1 MKTVL
6 YYLSLSYLAIAG
18 IVYVITLLIIF
29 LDKKKRFFQNIAS
42 LSSNYAVQM
51 ITAFLTPLVF
61 ALGWVFLFPF
71 ACNRKS

>member
-6 YYLSLSYLAIAG
+6 YYLSLSYLLIAG

-29 LDKKKRFFQNIAS
+29 LDKKKRFFNEVVS
-42 LSSNYAVQM
+42 FSSNRAVQM
-51 ITAFLTPLVF
+51 ITAFISPVIF

-71 ACNRKS
+71 ACNRK

>member
-6 YYLSLSYLAIAG
+6 YYLSLSYLVIAG
-18 IVYVITLLIIF
+18 IVYIVTLLIIF
-29 LDKKKRFFQNIAS
+29 LDKKKSFFRHVAS

-51 ITAFLTPLVF
+51 IAAFLTPLVF

>member
-6 YYLSLSYLAIAG
+6 YYLSLSYLLIAG

-29 LDKKKRFFQNIAS
+29 LDREKRFFNNVAAI
-42 LSSNYAVQM
+42 SSNRAVQM
-51 ITAFLTPLVF
+51 ITAFLTPVIF

-71 ACNRKS
+71 ACNRK